1 MDIKDYKVD
10 KYGKIRRGWSISE
23 ESFLKLKE
31 LAVKNDLSDNKM
43 LEKCIL
49 EFGNNTQV
57 HNFIKE
63 AKKKIEYP
71 SHKCAIKFGENGYK

>member
-10 KYGKIRRGWSISE
+10 KYGKVRRGWSISE

-31 LAVKNDLSDNKM
+31 LAFDNDLSDNKM

-49 EFGNNTQV
+49 EFGSKP
-57 HNFIKE
+57 KE
-63 AKKKIEYP
+63 AKKTNVYP
-71 SHKCAIKFGENGYK
+71 KCAIKFGENGYK

>member
-10 KYGKIRRGWSISE
+10 KYGKVRRGWSISE

-31 LAVKNDLSDNKM
+31 LAFDNDLSDNKM

-49 EFGNNTQV
+49 EFGSNS
-57 HNFIKE
+57 KE

>member
-10 KYGKIRRGWSISE
+10 KYGKVRRGWSISE

-31 LAVKNDLSDNKM
+31 LAFDNDLSDNKM

-49 EFGNNTQV
+49 TYISNS
-57 HNFIKE
+57 KE

-71 SHKCAIKFGENGYK
+71 RNKCAIKFGENGYK

>member
-10 KYGKIRRGWSISE
+10 KYGKVRRGWSISE

-31 LAVKNDLSDNKM
+31 LAFDNDLSDNKM

-49 EFGNNTQV
+49 EFGSKP
-57 HNFIKE
+57 KE
-63 AKKKIEYP
+63 AKKTNVYP
-71 SHKCAIKFGENGYK
+71 NKCAIKFGENGYK